1 MKINKSNPR
10 HWAYLAIFTMNVC
23 LVLLLRSFWLCKS
36 NTVILY
42 GHKLNGNLKAIQDY
56 ALGVPDGPELIFL
69 TMDPGYYQALKSQG
83 KSVLFGLHPLH
94 MLKLV
99 TAYALISDHG
109 LHSLILLLKFSD
121 MKFVDVW
128 HGIPFKGFDEDDF
141 RVQHQYDEVWVA
153 SEKLKQLYSERFG
166 FSEAVLKVTGYART
180 DMLIHDG
187 VDRREI
193 RARLGVP
200 TEYSKVVLFAPTWQ
214 QDDKSRSIFPFG
226 IDESDFLHRMN
237 EFCQAQDAICIVRKH
252 LNVKSGSQSD
262 CAQILYRSYEDYP
275 DAEEVLLASDI
286 LVCDWSSIAFD
297 YLLLDR
303 PTIFLDV
310 PPPFRKGFSLDANHR
325 FGHIVHGLEG
335 MFEAL
340 GMYLQSSIQYLAQNS
355 HLHKRVRD
363 ELYGDMVDG
372 KASARCYA
380 RLLALAPKSNSE
392 SKK

>member
-1 MKINKSNPR
+1 MKIDKSNLR
-10 HWAYLAIFTMNVC
+10 HWLYLAVFTMNVC
-23 LVLLLRSFWLCKS
+23 MVLLLRVFWYGKT
-36 NTVILY
+36 NIVILY

-56 ALGVPDGPELIFL
+56 ALGVPEGPELHFL
-69 TMDPGYYQALKSQG
+69 TMDPSYYQALKSQG
-83 KSVLFGLHPLH
+83 KPVLFGLHPLH

-128 HGIPFKGFDEDDF
+128 HGIPFKGFDENDF
-141 RVQHQYDEVWVA
+141 RVQHQYDEVWVT

-180 DMLIHDG
+180 DVLIRDG

-193 RARLGVP
+193 RARLGIP
-200 TEYSKVVLFAPTWQ
+200 TEYNKVVLFAPTWQ

-226 IDESDFLHRMN
+226 IDESEFLHQMN
-237 EFCQAQDAICIVRKH
+237 EFCQAQDAICILRKH

-262 CAQILYRSYEDYP
+262 YARILYCSYEDYP

-286 LVCDWSSIAFD
+286 LICDWSSIAFD

-303 PTIFLDV
+303 PTFFLDV
-310 PPPFRKGFSLDANHR
+310 PPPFRKGFSLGFSYR
-325 FGHIVHGLEG
+325 FGHIVLDMEA
-335 MFEAL
+335 MFLTLAI
-340 GMYLQSSIQYLAQNS
+340 YLHAPEQYRARFVS
-355 HLHKRVRD
+355 EHDRIRG
-363 ELYGDMVDG
+363 EIYGNMADG
-372 KASARCYA
+372 HAAERCYV
-380 RLLALAPKSNSE
+380 RLVGLR
-392 SKK
+392 